1 MDKLLKSPKI
11 VGFGELKVVELGS
24 IEEILKPNKG
34 VIELSITPKV
44 VISKTAKIIC

>member
-1 MDKLLKSPKI
+1 MDKLLKSSKI
-11 VGFGELKVVELGS
+11 VGFGGLKVVELGS

-44 VISKTAKIIC
+44 VISKTAKII